1 VTDARRPSPR
11 EAAVDGLRA
20 LALLPVVA
28 VNWVGYAALPDAGP
42 LAAAQPAGSAAGQG
56 MLLVVAAL
64 LAGKGVALLSFLF
77 GYGQGLSRRARGAQ
91 AAATRRRRVGR
102 LLLLGLA
109 HGLLIY
115 AGDILTT
122 YAICGWL
129 MLGWSRLRL
138 RRLWRRLWVFAL
150 VHTLLVSVVSAW
162 LLLAEPGDKAVLL
175 GSLAAPNSVPGWL
188 AVNAGGFVLNQLN
201 VLVAG
206 LFLPLALMTAG
217 LMAARLRLFSHRR
230 WRPALARLA
239 GRWLWAGLLANIAWG
254 VALVLALE
262 SGDEHG
268 GLALYAFNA
277 HVAVLWLLGLVPAL
291 VLAAQRGAGWMQRLA
306 PLGPHTLS
314 VYIGSSL
321 LSLGVLGGA
330 GLALPLGTAAL
341 VLMALLYWSAWLA
354 LALRLRG
361 RLALERWLSR

>member
-1 VTDARRPSPR
+1 MTDARRPSPR

-42 LAAAQPAGSAAGQG
+42 LAAAQPAGSAWGQG
-56 MLLVVAAL
+56 ALFVVAAL

-77 GYGQGLSRRARGAQ
+77 GYGQGLSRRARGVQ
-91 AAATRRRRVGR
+91 AEAARRRRVGR

-109 HGLLIY
+109 HGLLVY

-129 MLGWSRLRL
+129 MLGWSQLRL
-138 RRLWRRLWVFAL
+138 RRLWRRLCVFAL
-150 VHTLLVSVVSAW
+150 VHTGLIAAVAAW
-162 LLLAEPGDKAVLL
+162 LLLTEPAGPVTML
-175 GSLAAPNSVPGWL
+175 GSLAAPNSLAGWL

-201 VLVAG
+201 VLLAG

-239 GRWLWAGLLANIAWG
+239 RRWCWPGLLANVAWG
-254 VALVLALE
+254 AAMMLALE

-268 GLALYAFNA
+268 SLALYAFNA
-277 HVAVLWLLGLVPAL
+277 HVAVLWLLGLVPLL

-321 LSLGVLGGA
+321 LSLLVLGGA

-341 VLMALLYWSAWLA
+341 ALLALLYWGAWLA
-354 LALRLRG
+354 LAPRLHG
-361 RLALERWLSR
+361 RLPLERWLSR